1 MGGGAELEGTVI
13 GRAGREAGKLL
24 RWEEQVAGPPE
35 SEQPPQNADR
45 GPGPHQCGSP
55 GGVVGKHAMRRPGG
69 KASSCLSPA
78 VCPFVS
84 YLTSLGL
91 ISFPW
96 KIHLMTPTLEGCY
109 RDNVCKELG
118 TLKLFHK

>member
-1 MGGGAELEGTVI
+1 MGGGAELEGTVT
-13 GRAGREAGKLL
+13 GRAGSEAGKLL
-24 RWEEQVAGPPE
+24 RWEEQVTGPPE
-35 SEQPPQNADR
+35 SERPPRNADR

-55 GGVVGKHAMRRPGG
+55 GGVVGNHAMRGQG
-69 KASSCLSPA
+69 AKLSPA
-78 VCPFVS
+78 YLQLCPFMS

-96 KIHLMTPTLEGCY
+96 KVHLMTPTLEGCY
-109 RDNVCKELG
+109 RDNVCKEPG